1 MRKTTRRPNAR
12 LMPLGQIEEEVGI
25 PIDTIDKLIKTGALS
40 VVELPHVRRRFID
53 RRDLEAAIESW
64 KRAVRS

>member
-1 MRKTTRRPNAR
+1 MSVRPGAR
-12 LMPLGQIEEEVGI
+12 LMPLAQVSDEIGI
-25 PIDTIDKLIKTGALS
+25 PVDTLDKLIRTGALP

-64 KRAVRS
+64 KTA